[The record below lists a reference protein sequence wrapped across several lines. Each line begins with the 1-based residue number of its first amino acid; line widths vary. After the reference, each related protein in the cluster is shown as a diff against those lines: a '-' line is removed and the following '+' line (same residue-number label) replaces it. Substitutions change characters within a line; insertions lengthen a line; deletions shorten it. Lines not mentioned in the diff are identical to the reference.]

1 MMHAHVRHQGQGW
14 QPRSMVGEGGGLES
28 LGGEE
33 VEMKKTEA
41 AENQES

>member
-14 QPRSMVGEGGGLES
+14 QPRSMVGDGGVER

-33 VEMKKTEA
+33 VEINETETT
-41 AENQES
+41 ENCDS